1 MKTTIIAVTP
11 VFSWEIGQEVQA
23 EISYLEDGM
32 HQIMIDGVK
41 HIFESSK
48 TMFENNTTI
57 ITSGFLTDNIN
68 VGVVGFKFEF

>member
-1 MKTTIIAVTP
+1 
-11 VFSWEIGQEVQA
+11 
-23 EISYLEDGM
+23 
-32 HQIMIDGVK
+32 VK